1 MGDTKMAITT
11 NVEIKRLD
19 QKEIVLRMVGKTPL
33 YFNSMS
39 AKTKRDLLIGGGK
52 KTAAEKKDIKHN
64 PEKEFKDSLYKKDY
78 GETLLCFPAPGIKQ
92 AMATAALET
101 EGIKKT
107 TVNRLLFLP
116 EQYVNVWGTPYL
128 KMDIVRSADINKTP
142 DVRTRGYLPRWCA
155 EVKLRFIAPALSTF
169 SVMSL
174 LSNAGDIV
182 GIGDFRQEKG
192 RGSYGCFDVF
202 PNDHKNIPEWDSIVK
217 ESRDA
222 QKYAMD
228 NPMCADS
235 ETEELMEILGIER
248 QKRAA

>member
-1 MGDTKMAITT
+1 M
-11 NVEIKRLD
+11 
-19 QKEIVLRMVGKTPL
+19 
-33 YFNSMS
+33 
-39 AKTKRDLLIGGGK
+39 
-52 KTAAEKKDIKHN
+52 
-64 PEKEFKDSLYKKDY
+64 
-78 GETLLCFPAPGIKQ
+78 CFPAPGIKQ

-155 EVKLRFIAPALSTF
+155 EVRLRFIAPALSTF
-169 SVMSL
+169 DVTSL
-174 LSNAGDIV
+174 LSNAGTIV

-192 RGSYGCFDVF
+192 RGSFGCFDVF
-202 PNDHKNIPEWDSIVK
+202 DGKNKNIPEWKDIVK
-217 ESRDA
+217 ESREA
-222 QKYAMD
+222 QQHAMD
-228 NPMCADS
+228 HPMLVGTD
-235 ETEELMEILGIER
+235 EEELMEMMGIER

>member
-1 MGDTKMAITT
+1 MTTTT
-11 NVEIKRLD
+11 NVEIKRLN
-19 QKEIVLRMVGKTPL
+19 QVEVTLRMVGTTPL

-52 KTAAEKKDIKHN
+52 KTAAEKKQIKHN
-64 PEKEFKDSLYKKDY
+64 PEQEFKDSLYKKSY

-101 EGIKKT
+101 DGIKKT

-155 EVKLRFIAPALSTF
+155 EVRLRFIAPALSTF
-169 SVMSL
+169 DVTSL
-174 LSNAGDIV
+174 LSNAGTIV

-192 RGSYGCFDVF
+192 RGSFGCFDVF
-202 PNDHKNIPEWDSIVK
+202 DGKNKNIPEWKDIVK
-217 ESRDA
+217 ESREA
-222 QKYAMD
+222 QQHAVDY
-228 NPMCADS
+228 PICADP
-235 ETEELMEILGIER
+235 ETEELMEMMGIER